1 MKNKIKKIAIILI
14 FMCFKIPVEAQND
27 NTINVY
33 ICRVVKDV
41 EKKMLFADTEPNIRE
56 FINTFGA
63 PIRIART
70 TSEMYLERGYY
81 FLNVGDDDDGDAN
94 MAVFIQ
100 LLDDSLVAPEII
112 ALNGGIRSVPTY
124 FEDFELRR
132 TTTFFI
138 RLNEFA
144 IRIGDDIR
152 PVFNQ
157 FPTGYKIIYDDSD
170 DAAFNIPASTDISI
184 GFNKITNKITYI
196 HRTPY

>member
-14 FMCFKIPVEAQND
+14 FMCFKIPVLAQYD
-27 NTINVY
+27 TSINVY
-33 ICRVVKDV
+33 ICRVVNGV
-41 EKKMLFADTEPNIRE
+41 EKKMRFADLEPDIRE

-63 PIRIART
+63 PIRIGMT
-70 TSEMYLERGYY
+70 TSDIDIERGYH
-81 FLNVGDDDDGDAN
+81 FLNAGDDDDGDPN

-100 LLDDSLVAPEII
+100 FLNDSLAPEAI
-112 ALNGGIRSVPTY
+112 ARNNGRRTVPTY
-124 FEDFELRR
+124 FENFVLRR

-157 FPTGYKIIYDDSD
+157 FPKGDKIIYDDSD
-170 DAAFNIPASTDISI
+170 DAVFNISASKDISI
-184 GFNKITNKITYI
+184 GFNKITNIITYI